1 MPAVIVVGPPSEEA
15 VSSPADVDAALLEA
29 TGRLSPAE
37 AAREVAAATGLP
49 RRDLYRRALALK
61 GR

>member
-1 MPAVIVVGPPSEEA
+1 VVIVVGAPPEEA
-15 VSSPADVDAALLEA
+15 ASAPEDVDAALVEA
-29 TGRLSPAE
+29 TGRLSPAD

-49 RRDLYRRALALK
+49 RRELYRRALALK